1 MTQLQRVWN
10 MLATE
15 PCTWIFYC
23 FFQPTRFRKEWEI
36 QDVRKRVLPM
46 LRLILPM
53 VLISF
58 ALSVALALLVHFLLR
73 EQGLYH
79 THALLLAEQPNYIR
93 SFLTVTLLTIP
104 IIVMLGIIYGLSSGI
119 SLGVGASLAVDL
131 LFCFAG
137 GFAEH
142 PLESSPLETIGGIPV
157 DALVFVMFGCILG
170 IGFAIAFGNREVT
183 SLNMRTGM
191 LQVLGFCSLIGLAF
205 ILVYGYFHSRYY
217 NYHNDYYYHYYYY
230 YYDDYYYYY

>member
-10 MLATE
+10 MLAAE

-79 THALLLAEQPNYIR
+79 THALLLAEQPNYIT
-93 SFLTVTLLTIP
+93 SFLTVTMLAIP
-104 IIVMLGIIYGLSSGI
+104 IIVMLVFIDGWSYGCSY
-119 SLGVGASLAVDL
+119 GV
-131 LFCFAG
+131 
-137 GFAEH
+137 
-142 PLESSPLETIGGIPV
+142 I
-157 DALVFVMFGCILG
+157 
-170 IGFAIAFGNREVT
+170 
-183 SLNMRTGM
+183 
-191 LQVLGFCSLIGLAF
+191 
-205 ILVYGYFHSRYY
+205 
-217 NYHNDYYYHYYYY
+217 
-230 YYDDYYYYY
+230 